1 MPNFPP
7 FPHFNLHDPCAA
19 DPANLIKNGS
29 MGPAHH
35 DTPFG
40 TVVDDWEPFVLS
52 TNAPQFRWVDNE
64 AIDPGGSQQ
73 MFSGNVFDA
82 GVMQTV
88 KNLQPNSVYMVRLG
102 YSLAAKSINGPN
114 IRVDTIGRKIGV
126 DVTGGTDPKSPT
138 VIWGPDMFNG
148 KAAVNIP
155 EMQMVF
161 VAKSNAATIFLR
173 AMVKPDPTDAVG
185 ENRVWFDAICMEARP
200 DISPLDVP
208 APPVQPPVVDQT
220 LEQAAQ
226 VRADA
231 AKPWMPVN
239 NTAALWVA
247 AKAMGLQDQQ
257 TDELDFIYKGEKY
270 LVQVFNLGI
279 VYCKVG
285 DYGNIKVIRK

>member
-1 MPNFPP
+1 MPTFPP
-7 FPHFNLHDPCAA
+7 FPRFNLDDPCAQ
-19 DPANLIKNGS
+19 DPDNLIKNGT

-40 TVVDDWEPFVLS
+40 TVVDNWEPFVIS
-52 TNAPQFRWVDNE
+52 ANAPQFRWVDNE

-73 MFSGNVFDA
+73 IFSGDTFDA

-88 KNLQPNSVYMVRLG
+88 KKLQPNMVYMIRLG
-102 YSLAAKSINGPN
+102 YSLAAKSFGGPN
-114 IRVDTIGRKIGV
+114 VRVQTIGRKIGV
-126 DVTGGTDPKSPT
+126 DVNGGTDAKSPN
-138 VIWGPDMFNG
+138 VIWGPDLFDG
-148 KAAVNIP
+148 KAALNRP

-161 VAKSNAATIFLR
+161 VAKANQATIFLR
-173 AMVKPDPTDAVG
+173 AMVKDGGEG

-200 DISPLDVP
+200 DISPSDVQQP
-208 APPVQPPVVDQT
+208 APIEQT

-226 VRADA
+226 ARADA

-239 NTAALWVA
+239 NTAALWLA

-257 TDELDFIYKGEKY
+257 TDELSFTYKGENY
-270 LVQVFNLGI
+270 LCQVFNFGI

-285 DYGNIKVIRK
+285 DFGNVKVIRK

>member
-7 FPHFNLHDPCAA
+7 FPRFNLTDPCAQDA
-19 DPANLIKNGS
+19 NNLIKNGS

-40 TVVDDWEPFVLS
+40 TVVDNWEPFLIS
-52 TNAPQFRWVDNE
+52 ANAPQFRWVDNE

-73 MFSGNVFDA
+73 IVSSEVFDA

-88 KNLQPNSVYMVRLG
+88 KNLQANRVYMIRLG

-114 IRVDTIGRKIGV
+114 IRVNTIGRKIGV
-126 DVTGGTDPKSPT
+126 DVNGGADAKSPN
-138 VIWGPDMFNG
+138 VIWGPDLFDG
-148 KAAVNIP
+148 KAAVNRP

-161 VAKSNAATIFLR
+161 VTKSNQATIFLR
-173 AMVKPDPTDAVG
+173 ALVRDPGEG

-200 DISPLDVP
+200 DISPNDVP
-208 APPVQPPVVDQT
+208 QPPPPIEQT

-226 VRADA
+226 ARADA

-239 NTAALWVA
+239 NTAALWRA
-247 AKAMGLQDQQ
+247 AKAMSLQDQQ
-257 TDELDFIYKGEKY
+257 TDELDFMYKGEKY

-285 DYGNIKVIRK
+285 DFGNVKVIRK